1 MEPNGPKMLNRTQIP
16 KSAKSCP
23 GQKKNIQDGEFIYL
37 DNSIEALEI
46 LRHSTAHLMAQ
57 AIKDIYNEA
66 QFFVGPIVDEGFYYD
81 FSRKEPFTKED
92 LARIENRM
100 KEIVDRNE
108 ITKKKIWARSKAIS
122 HFKEKGEILHTITLK
137 SDDTFYNTL
146 EEMVK
151 SLHTTKSDLIR
162 KAVVYYK
169 DALEKE
175 RLKEQIKNASFR
187 VREESLK
194 IYNEFESTLNDGL

>member
-1 MEPNGPKMLNRTQIP
+1 MVI
-16 KSAKSCP
+16 SAPVSITVLQKYYF
-23 GQKKNIQDGEFIYL
+23 KKNC
-37 DNSIEALEI
+37 SII
-46 LRHSTAHLMAQ
+46 
-57 AIKDIYNEA
+57 
-66 QFFVGPIVDEGFYYD
+66 
-81 FSRKEPFTKED
+81 
-92 LARIENRM
+92 
-100 KEIVDRNE
+100 
-108 ITKKKIWARSKAIS
+108 
-122 HFKEKGEILHTITLK
+122 KEKGQVMHTITLK

-194 IYNEFESTLNDGL
+194 ISQEFEAAINDGL

>member
-1 MEPNGPKMLNRTQIP
+1 M
-16 KSAKSCP
+16 
-23 GQKKNIQDGEFIYL
+23 
-37 DNSIEALEI
+37 
-46 LRHSTAHLMAQ
+46 
-57 AIKDIYNEA
+57 
-66 QFFVGPIVDEGFYYD
+66 
-81 FSRKEPFTKED
+81 
-92 LARIENRM
+92 
-100 KEIVDRNE
+100 
-108 ITKKKIWARSKAIS
+108 
-122 HFKEKGEILHTITLK
+122 HTITLK

-175 RLKEQIKNASFR
+175 RLNEQIKYASFK

-194 IYNEFESTLNDGL
+194 ISQEFDTTINDGL